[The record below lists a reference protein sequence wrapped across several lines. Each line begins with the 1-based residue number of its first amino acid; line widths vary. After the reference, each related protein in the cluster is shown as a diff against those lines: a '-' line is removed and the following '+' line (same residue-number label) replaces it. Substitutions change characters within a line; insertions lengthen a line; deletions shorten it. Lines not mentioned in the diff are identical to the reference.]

1 MNNQDLNDAFGA
13 APAGVDG
20 DGADAESSEPSEEQ
34 EDEAIDLAFDP
45 KTDPATRREAF
56 RTAVRLC
63 SKSSY

>member
-1 MNNQDLNDAFGA
+1 MEPSDLNDAFGA
-13 APAGVDG
+13 APAGV
-20 DGADAESSEPSEEQ
+20 APAEEQGEGSEEQ
-34 EDEAIDLAFDP
+34 EDEAIDLAFDT